1 MKYKYLFGPVPSRR
15 LGVSLGVDLIPF
27 KTCTLDCVY
36 CECGKTTRLTIE
48 RKAYVPI
55 DQVKVELED
64 YLSGNP
70 VLDYITFSGSGEP
83 TLNRD
88 IGSLITFIGNKYPQ
102 YRMCVLTN
110 GTLFSDPVVRE
121 AVGGVDLLIPS
132 LDAAS
137 EKAFQLIN
145 RPHPNLNCFNVIN
158 GLIALRQIYDGIM
171 IMEIFIVPG
180 LNDDDKE
187 LSAIKSALGKIAP
200 DRVQLGTLDRP
211 GTEDWV
217 EAAGR
222 EKMKEISTFLGH
234 AEIIGDL
241 QSRCTISSFQQSYSR
256 QILQLLRRRPC
267 TLNDLEQ
274 VLNLHPAELQ
284 KYLNHL
290 LENNNIESQYRERG
304 LFFKIK
310 KSPGQPA

>member
-1 MKYKYLFGPVPSRR
+1 MRYKYLFGPVPSRR
-15 LGVSLGVDLIPF
+15 LGVSLGVDLIPL
-27 KTCTLDCVY
+27 KTCTLDCAY
-36 CECGKTTRLTIE
+36 CECGKTTMLTTD

-55 DQVKVELED
+55 NQVKAELED

-88 IGSLITFIGNKYPQ
+88 IGSLIAYIGNKYPQ
-102 YRMCVLTN
+102 YRICVLTN

-121 AVGGVDLLIPS
+121 AVSRADLLIPS

-137 EKAFQLIN
+137 EKAFHLIN
-145 RPHPNLNCFNVIN
+145 RPHSNLTCSEVIK
-158 GLIALRQIYDGIM
+158 GLIDLRQTYSGMM

-187 LSAIKSALGKIAP
+187 LSAIKRSLGKVAP

-222 EKMKEISTFLGH
+222 EKMKEISTFLDH
-234 AEIIGDL
+234 AEIIGEL

-290 LENNNIESQYRERG
+290 LENNNIEALYRDRG

-310 KSPGQPA
+310 KSPGGPA